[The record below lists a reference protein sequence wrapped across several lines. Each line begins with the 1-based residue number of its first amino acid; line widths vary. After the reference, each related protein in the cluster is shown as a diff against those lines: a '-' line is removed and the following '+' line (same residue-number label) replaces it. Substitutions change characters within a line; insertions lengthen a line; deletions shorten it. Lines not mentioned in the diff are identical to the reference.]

1 MMSVL
6 VSAKQEAQGMV
17 SSPLLE
23 EERQYMAVVASR
35 KQASK
40 MDISFLCDF
49 AVERLNESGGRA
61 SRSKETVLGTR
72 RKRFVCP
79 KEGCTKSF
87 LKDSYLK
94 DHIRYHSGDDP
105 YECPFPGCSRR
116 FKWRS
121 SLSCHKRSHRR
132 SEQRVEAM
140 KADKREERSLTV
152 N

>member
-1 MMSVL
+1 MSVL
-6 VSAKQEAQGMV
+6 VSAKQEAQGMAP
-17 SSPLLE
+17 SPLLD

-35 KQASK
+35 KRASK
-40 MDISFLCDF
+40 MDISFLCDL
-49 AVERLNESGGRA
+49 AVERLSLESGVRP
-61 SRSKETVLGTR
+61 SVSKETVLGPR

-87 LKDSYLK
+87 LKESYLK
-94 DHIRYHSGDDP
+94 DHIRFHSGDDP
-105 YECPFPGCSRR
+105 YECPFPGCNRR

-140 KADKREERSLTV
+140 KAEKRKERSLSV